1 MEDVVEIIDED
12 SALFFK
18 LMNFNLGEENQHKSP
33 ILSKAGMINVWILIL
48 QKLKNTLYLWSI
60 YVQQPANKE
69 TLVQIVQIIKPQTT

>member
-33 ILSKAGMINVWILIL
+33 ILSKAGMINVWIL
-48 QKLKNTLYLWSI
+48 QNLKSTLYLWSI

-69 TLVQIVQIIKPQTT
+69 TLVQIVQIIKPQIT

>member
-33 ILSKAGMINVWILIL
+33 ILSKAGMINVWIL
-48 QKLKNTLYLWSI
+48 QNLKSTLYLWSI

-69 TLVQIVQIIKPQTT
+69 TLVQIVQVIKPQTT

>member
-33 ILSKAGMINVWILIL
+33 ILSKAGMINVWIL
-48 QKLKNTLYLWSI
+48 QKLKNTLYGRFMVNLC
-60 YVQQPANKE
+60 ATACK
-69 TLVQIVQIIKPQTT
+69 